1 MTVKIKNKPLF
12 LISKFYIL
20 QLHYQNKKS
29 MDKRKIIYAFI
40 DSQNLNLGTS
50 RDVIKKGK
58 TVYKGWKLDYKRF
71 RVYLKDKYKIEKAY
85 LFIGYKPGNEAMY
98 THLQNMG
105 YICVFKPTLELTEGK
120 TKGNVDAELVLHSM
134 IEFKNFDRAIIVSG
148 DGDFHCLIEYLIQN
162 DKLEKVLVPNEFCYS
177 SLFEH
182 FSTSGN
188 NILSFV
194 SQLKDKLEYKKTK

>member
-1 MTVKIKNKPLF
+1 M
-12 LISKFYIL
+12 
-20 QLHYQNKKS
+20 NKK
-29 MDKRKIIYAFI
+29 IINYTFI

-58 TVYKGWKLDYKRF
+58 KVYTGWKLDYKRF
-71 RVYLKDKYKIEKAY
+71 RIYLKDKYHIEKAY

-105 YICVFKPTLELTEGK
+105 YVCVFKPTLDLTDGK

-134 IEFKNFDRAIIVSG
+134 IEFQNYDRAIIVSG
-148 DGDFHCLIEYLIQN
+148 DGDFHCLIEYLMQK

-182 FSTSGN
+182 FSTSEN

-194 SQLKDKLEYKKTK
+194 SQLKDKLEYKKRK